1 VTEAKLRVLIADD
14 HAPTREDVRSALEDD
29 GRFEVVAEAP
39 DAFGAIEMAAREQP
53 DLCLLDVNMPG
64 GGVAATWEISARLP
78 ETTIVLLTVSRD
90 DRNLFGGFH
99 AGASGYLLKDVD
111 HDELPDALLEAV
123 EGGAALSTPLLGKLV
138 ERFRD
143 PAARRRAVVAHEP
156 HQARLTSREWQVLDL
171 LRRGATNAEIARHLV
186 LSPVT
191 VRTHV
196 NAIMRK
202 LGTRDREE
210 LVRKAQER

>member
-1 VTEAKLRVLIADD
+1 MTEDKLRVLIADD
-14 HAPTREDVRSALEDD
+14 HAPTREDVRAALEED

-39 DAFGAIEMAAREQP
+39 DAYEAIELAAGEKP

-64 GGVAATWEISARLP
+64 GGVAATWEIKARLP
-78 ETTIVLLTVSRD
+78 ATAIVLLTVSRD
-90 DRNLFGGFH
+90 DRNLFGALH
-99 AGASGYLLKDVD
+99 AGAAGYLLKDVD
-111 HDELPDALLEAV
+111 HDALPDALLEAL
-123 EGGAALSTPLLGKLV
+123 EGGATLSTPLLGKLV

-143 PAARRRAVVAHEP
+143 PAARRRAVVAPED
-156 HQARLTSREWQVLDL
+156 QEARLTSREWQVLDL
-171 LRRGATNAEIARHLV
+171 VRRGATNAEIARRLV

-202 LGTRDREE
+202 LGTRARED